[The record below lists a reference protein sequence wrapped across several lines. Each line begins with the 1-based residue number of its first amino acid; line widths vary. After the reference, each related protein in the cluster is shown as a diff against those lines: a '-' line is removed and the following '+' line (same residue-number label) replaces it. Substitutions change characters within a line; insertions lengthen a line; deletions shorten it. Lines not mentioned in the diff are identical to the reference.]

1 MKVTFYFVGKPLVCL
16 LQLFIAFVGKYTL
29 FAPTDEAFKNIPEWA
44 GKIPLKELLKFHVA
58 RGLIYSKDVTND
70 LEVRS
75 ILAKRDIRLNIYK
88 VSWKH
93 DITVFIIIT
102 WSVPLERKS
111 GHC

>member
-16 LQLFIAFVGKYTL
+16 LLLFIAFVGKYTL

-93 DITVFIIIT
+93 DITIFIVIT
-102 WSVPLERKS
+102 LSVLSERKS